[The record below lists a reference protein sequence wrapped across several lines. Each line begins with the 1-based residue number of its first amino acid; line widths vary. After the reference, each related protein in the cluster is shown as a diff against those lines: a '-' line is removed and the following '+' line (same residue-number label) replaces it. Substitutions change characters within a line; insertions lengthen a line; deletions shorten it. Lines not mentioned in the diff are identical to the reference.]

1 MKTLE
6 KLPPYFQA
14 REDHLR
20 AMARYDNHQRK
31 LFGLFNVTNAAD
43 LEQALL
49 ENSRLHLEE
58 RQQYNILAYQAD
70 KACDIYDQATV
81 KQKQA
86 IAAQQKQYDAILEA
100 LDE

>member
-1 MKTLE
+1 MKMLE

-14 REDHLR
+14 REDYLR
-20 AMARYDNHQRK
+20 AMARYENQQRK
-31 LFGLFNVTNAAD
+31 LFGLFNVSNAAA

-49 ENSRLHLEE
+49 ENSHLHLEE